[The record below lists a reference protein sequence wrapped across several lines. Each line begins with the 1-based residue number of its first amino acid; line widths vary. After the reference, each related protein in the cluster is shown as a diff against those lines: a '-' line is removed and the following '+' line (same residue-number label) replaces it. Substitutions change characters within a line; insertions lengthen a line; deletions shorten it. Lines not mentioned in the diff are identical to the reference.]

1 MDNFALG
8 HSTTFSQRR
17 AVPAF
22 FKPIT
27 DIMVNHFLTKM
38 GQAAP
43 AFYQECVTMN
53 DMSVANVMALRTAIL
68 DRQTALRNLA
78 PAPANPVQSVGE
90 TTKTSPTSFAATLET
105 AVQKVNGDLEREDT
119 VTEAYE
125 RGDITDI
132 ATVALMQARASVSF
146 ETTLQVRNKLLSAY
160 QDIMRMQV

>member
-1 MDNFALG
+1 
-8 HSTTFSQRR
+8 
-17 AVPAF
+17 
-22 FKPIT
+22 
-27 DIMVNHFLTKM
+27 
-38 GQAAP
+38 
-43 AFYQECVTMN
+43 MN